1 MPLRN
6 VAFTAVVVT
15 VAVAACSV
23 KNVEMD
29 GAYRGAVARESVHPL
44 AAEMFNLAFKAVALP
59 SATVSAGDY
68 VAVYRLSSGKVEDQ
82 WWCYL
87 AEDWLV
93 DKVRGAGATP
103 VERNAAATRL
113 LEAEGAYFEPPA
125 PSPVA
130 LTSPRLAKLAEKE
143 AGLTPYRATR
153 ALTYRVV
160 AADLWFDRFRVHRH
174 DGEPTVR
181 ANAKVTVNLRTVDVM
196 TGEVLW
202 TGSAAGTA
210 SKTVSLSRLAG
221 WAGIC
226 DWDDWDDGPFW
237 WHWGWDWDGGPP
249 DVAEPADGS
258 PDEATEAEDA
268 SVEEPAAPDETSYTD
283 S

>member
-1 MPLRN
+1 MPFRN
-6 VAFTAVVVT
+6 VALAALAVI
-15 VAVAACSV
+15 VAAAACSV
-23 KNVEMD
+23 KNVEMG
-29 GAYRGAVARESVHPL
+29 GAYRGAVTREAVHPL
-44 AAEMFNLAFKAVALP
+44 AAEMFNLAFKAVTLP
-59 SATVSAGDY
+59 SASISAGDY
-68 VAVYRLSSGKVEDQ
+68 VAVYRLSSGKVEDK

-93 DKVRGAGATP
+93 DKVRAAGATP
-103 VERNAAATRL
+103 VERNAAAARL

-125 PSPVA
+125 TSPGGVTA
-130 LTSPRLAKLAEKE
+130 PRLAKLAEKE

-160 AADLWFDRFRVHRH
+160 AADMWFDRFHARRH

-202 TGSAAGTA
+202 SGAAAGTA

-221 WAGIC
+221 WAGIW
-226 DWDDWDDGPFW
+226 DWDDCDDGPFW
-237 WHWGWDWDGGPP
+237 WRWHWHWHNGPP
-249 DVAEPADGS
+249 DVAEPVDAS
-258 PDEATEAEDA
+258 PDNEAEEEDPSA
-268 SVEEPAAPDETSYTD
+268 EEPAAPDETSFTE